1 MKFVLPPC
9 HVVYPLPNSPVCMS
23 NKKMKE
29 TQTFQMVE
37 LYYVICALKGE
48 AKAKPHLLKYFLQ

>member
-1 MKFVLPPC
+1 MSFTL
-9 HVVYPLPNSPVCMS
+9 SPILLYRMS